1 MRAQEH
7 NKDIHSTFIRAV
19 KDYEL
24 VTHTPTSAQRDNPHQ
39 DPSTDRAEIL
49 VDEFQGASHGLA
61 ASETSRLSLMAAHG
75 G

>member
-1 MRAQEH
+1 MQC
-7 NKDIHSTFIRAV
+7 
-19 KDYEL
+19 
-24 VTHTPTSAQRDNPHQ
+24 TSDDNPHQ